1 MEINLSKVQTITLF
15 VIAFLVIGYAAPIV
29 FVAFSPEDRFV
40 DVHSFQ
46 AADTYTD
53 AETHNVCFNR
63 TVNRPTDVDITVEVI
78 LLQENVTVEKS
89 SYEVDA
95 YYQKSS
101 EPIIIERQLPD
112 NLEAGTYQYVHNVEA
127 SYFVNNV
134 EKNIQF
140 RSDSFTVHENRSQLD
155 AEYGVIRC

>member
-1 MEINLSKVQTITLF
+1 MKINLNTAQTITLF
-15 VIAFLVIGYAAPIV
+15 VIAFLVIGYVAPIV
-29 FVAFSPEDRFV
+29 FVSFSPKERFV

-46 AADTYTD
+46 AADTHVD
-53 AETHNVCFNR
+53 AETHNICFNR

-78 LLQENVTVEKS
+78 LLQDNATIEKS

-95 YYQKSS
+95 YYQESS

-112 NLEAGTYQYVHNVEA
+112 NLEEGEYQYVHNVEA
-127 SYFVNNV
+127 SYFANNV

-140 RSDSFTVHENRSQLD
+140 RSEPFTVHENRSQLD
-155 AEYGVIRC
+155 TEYGVIQC